1 MKELLFHKL
10 VTPLW
15 VQATGGVG
23 IETAVKKVVSRAI
36 QNGRQVF
43 QSVFQ
48 TTEKVGLREIPKT
61 CNVQNN
67 VPLSTKPSIQRAVF
81 DGLFPRVSIRTVAAE
96 LRRRAALQGISG
108 GIRQSANGRYLP
120 LFAFIGVG
128 ISSFE
133 DNENENAS
141 NICSNIRDACK
152 SFDLPS
158 TYNKPFKPSAFC
170 LDDLELGSFIAKG
183 CNAAVYEARY
193 KQNQSEHV
201 EINQSEHA
209 ENNQSETEVEEV
221 KTEFMPSSQP
231 GELNNKSNSNE
242 SVLMDLSPDCE
253 SGDFSVNSMVSDSD
267 SIEILERD
275 DDVDFVT
282 FVQNESQDADGQPL
296 VFDDDVDFVTFV
308 QDESQ
313 DADGQPLECDD
324 DVDFVTFV
332 QEESQ
337 DADGQPLVFDDD
349 DSDIFVLGI
358 DLDEE
363 DFLLQDVE
371 NPEKH
376 KPPDVCCDLAVKMMF
391 NYDAES
397 NTIAISQAMKK
408 ETIPAKMRIDQE
420 SLNII
425 NFNESE
431 QPCHLPPH
439 PNIVDMKEVFI
450 GDVPDIPDA
459 SVKYPAALPTRLHD
473 NGLGR
478 NMTMFLVMKRY
489 TCTLRE
495 YLSENDLD
503 MTTKLFLLAQLLE
516 GVEHLN
522 FHGIAHR
529 DLKSNNILIDCT
541 KGMPALVIS
550 DFGCCLADEEYG
562 LKIPY
567 ITNEQSKGGN
577 PSLMAPEIACAT
589 PSRSGRAVLDYGKSD
604 LWAVGTL
611 AYEIF
616 GLENPFSGQTGSKC
630 LNSSLYQMSD
640 LPTLPDAVPDVI
652 QNLVYKILD
661 RDPQQ
666 RPSLAAAASVVEFY
680 IWSQLKDDSTNCPTI
695 FDLTSWLL
703 IIFTEVFA
711 KTIFKI
717 STDDPELQL
726 KYSLL
731 MRTTQKDLFD
741 CVNFYKQYL

>member
-1 MKELLFHKL
+1 MKGLFIHKL
-10 VTPLW
+10 VAPLW
-15 VQATGGVG
+15 VQATGGFGV
-23 IETAVKKVVSRAI
+23 ETAVKKVVSRVI

-48 TTEKVGLREIPKT
+48 TTEKVCLREIPKA
-61 CNVQNN
+61 CNVQSN
-67 VPLSTKPSIQRAVF
+67 VPSSTKPSIQRTVF

-133 DNENENAS
+133 DNENNDSA

-152 SFDLPS
+152 NIDLLS
-158 TYNKPFKPSAFC
+158 VYNKPFKPSAFC

-193 KQNQSEHV
+193 KQNQNNQSEHV
-201 EINQSEHA
+201 EINQS
-209 ENNQSETEVEEV
+209 QTEEM
-221 KTEFMPSSQP
+221 TEFMQSSEP
-231 GELNNKSNSNE
+231 VEFNNKSNSNE
-242 SVLMDLSPDCE
+242 SVLMDLTPDCE
-253 SGDFSVNSMVSDSD
+253 SGDFSVISMMSDSD
-267 SIEILERD
+267 SIDILECD
-275 DDVDFVT
+275 DD
-282 FVQNESQDADGQPL
+282 
-296 VFDDDVDFVTFV
+296 
-308 QDESQ
+308 
-313 DADGQPLECDD
+313 DD

-332 QEESQ
+332 QEKSQ
-337 DADGQPLVFDDD
+337 DVEGQPLVFDDD
-349 DSDIFVLGI
+349 SDILVLGI

-376 KPPDVCCDLAVKMMF
+376 KPPDDCCDLAVKMMF

-397 NTIAISQAMKK
+397 NTMAISQAMKK

-425 NFNESE
+425 YSNESE

-459 SVKYPAALPTRLHD
+459 FLKYPAALPTRLHD
-473 NGLGR
+473 RGLGR

-503 MTTKLFLLAQLLE
+503 MTTKLILLAQLLE

-529 DLKSNNILIDCT
+529 DLKSNNILVDCT
-541 KGMPALVIS
+541 KGIPALVIS
-550 DFGCCLADEEYG
+550 DFGCCLADKYG

-589 PSRSGRAVLDYGKSD
+589 PSRSGRAVLDYEKSD

-616 GLENPFSGQTGSKC
+616 GLENPFSRQMGRKC
-630 LNSSLYQMSD
+630 LNSSLYQMCD
-640 LPTLPDAVPDVI
+640 LPSLPDGVPGVV

-666 RPSLAAAASVVEFY
+666 RPSPAAAASIVQFY
-680 IWSQLKDDSTNCPTI
+680 IWNQSKNNYTNRPTI

-731 MRTTQKDLFD
+731 TRTTQKDLFD